1 MIGKQ
6 SPTSPQEGKAI
17 LYKVPKPETVVDIE
31 KQDQTDKEKIIR
43 IELEINKVDIEASKD
58 AEIKKIQDVFDEV
71 KQDEPIETFFIDD
84 NDLLI
89 MKKRMGKY
97 YGKKRMRKL
106 PKSPKNDM
114 GEIEFKNEQE
124 NEPRK
129 RKTPKW
135 KKAEIPLQSH
145 SQKSATFAV
154 TSITGVLTMQYHIK
168 VCNNYLKNFL
178 GD

>member
-1 MIGKQ
+1 MG
-6 SPTSPQEGKAI
+6 EYYG
-17 LYKVPKPETVVDIE
+17 E
-31 KQDQTDKEKIIR
+31 
-43 IELEINKVDIEASKD
+43 
-58 AEIKKIQDVFDEV
+58 
-71 KQDEPIETFFIDD
+71 
-84 NDLLI
+84 
-89 MKKRMGKY
+89 KRMK
-97 YGKKRMRKL
+97 KL

-124 NEPRK
+124 NESRK
-129 RKTPKW
+129 RKMPKR

-145 SQKSATFAV
+145 SQKSATFTV